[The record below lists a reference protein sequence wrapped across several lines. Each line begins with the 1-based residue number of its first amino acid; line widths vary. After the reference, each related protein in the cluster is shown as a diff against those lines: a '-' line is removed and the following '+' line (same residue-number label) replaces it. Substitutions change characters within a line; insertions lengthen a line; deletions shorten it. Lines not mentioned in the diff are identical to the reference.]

1 MTSVYLLS
9 GFLGAGKTSLM
20 QHILSTGVG
29 PDTVVFVNEFGRLGL
44 DGKLIQREG
53 LSMYELNNGC
63 ICCSLRDEL
72 ELTLER
78 AIRERRPGK
87 ILIEASGVADPGSI
101 VRIIARLPKVQ
112 LNPTRTITVVDGR
125 AWMHQRSIGKL
136 YLSQL
141 EQADLIIFNKTDL
154 IPARKLDSLIASLQ
168 EKYPEKRVVP
178 ACHGVIDPDVFWATP
193 EPDRAAAENAGS
205 EEEHE
210 HEHEHE
216 HDHEHGHE
224 HHHHDHEFAEVVFKT
239 DGKMDRKGLDAFLAH
254 LPENVDRAKG
264 QVVFP
269 DETLYLD
276 VVGDEISW
284 RRPPEGLTG
293 TCLVFI
299 GRKLDE
305 KYLQDGL
312 KALVLP
318 A

>member
-1 MTSVYLLS
+1 
-9 GFLGAGKTSLM
+9 
-20 QHILSTGVG
+20 
-29 PDTVVFVNEFGRLGL
+29 
-44 DGKLIQREG
+44 
-53 LSMYELNNGC
+53 
-63 ICCSLRDEL
+63 
-72 ELTLER
+72 
-78 AIRERRPGK
+78 
-87 ILIEASGVADPGSI
+87 
-101 VRIIARLPKVQ
+101 
-112 LNPTRTITVVDGR
+112 
-125 AWMHQRSIGKL
+125 MHQRSIGKL

-154 IPARKLDSLIASLQ
+154 VPARKLEGLIASLQ
-168 EKYPEKRVVP
+168 EKYPDTRVVP
-178 ACHGVIDPDVFWATP
+178 AVRGVIDPAVFWGVP
-193 EPDRAAAENAGS
+193 EPDRAAVENAGQ

-216 HDHEHGHE
+216 HGHDHE
-224 HHHHDHEFAEVVFKT
+224 HHHHDHEFSEVVFRT
-239 DGKMDRKGLDAFLAH
+239 DGVMDRKGLDAFLSS

-269 DETLYLD
+269 GETLYLD

-305 KYLQDGL
+305 KSLQDGL
-312 KALVLP
+312 RALVLP

>member
-63 ICCSLRDEL
+63 ICCSLKDEL

-78 AIRERRPGK
+78 AIRERSPRK

-101 VRIIARLPKVQ
+101 VRLIASLPKVQ
-112 LNPTRTITVVDGR
+112 LAPTRTITVVDGR

-154 IPARKLDSLIASLQ
+154 VPARKLEGLIASLQ
-168 EKYPEKRVVP
+168 EKYPATRVVL
-178 ACHGVIDPDVFWATP
+178 G
-193 EPDRAAAENAGS
+193 RARTRQG
-205 EEEHE
+205 
-210 HEHEHE
+210 
-216 HDHEHGHE
+216 GR
-224 HHHHDHEFAEVVFKT
+224 
-239 DGKMDRKGLDAFLAH
+239 GKRRTGR
-254 LPENVDRAKG
+254 RA
-264 QVVFP
+264 
-269 DETLYLD
+269 
-276 VVGDEISW
+276 
-284 RRPPEGLTG
+284 
-293 TCLVFI
+293 
-299 GRKLDE
+299 
-305 KYLQDGL
+305 
-312 KALVLP
+312 
-318 A
+318 

>member
-63 ICCSLRDEL
+63 ICCSLKDEL

-78 AIRERRPGK
+78 AIRERKPRK

-101 VRIIARLPKVQ
+101 VRLIASLPKVQ
-112 LNPTRTITVVDGR
+112 LAPTRTITVVDGR

-154 IPARKLDSLIASLQ
+154 VPARKLDSLIASLQ
-168 EKYPEKRVVP
+168 EKYPDTRVVP
-178 ACHGVIDPDVFWATP
+178 AVRGVIDPAVFWGVP
-193 EPDRAAAENAGS
+193 EPDKAAVENAGH
-205 EEEHE
+205 EDECEHD
-210 HEHEHE
+210 
-216 HDHEHGHE
+216 HDHEHGHDHE
-224 HHHHDHEFAEVVFKT
+224 HHHHDHEFSEVVFRT
-239 DGKMDRKGLDAFLAH
+239 DGVMDRKGLDAFLAR

-269 DETLYLD
+269 GETLYLD

-305 KYLQDGL
+305 KSLQDGL